1 MGDAEGQ
8 VLQNALH
15 AVVVLLP
22 SGTQV
27 FLQSPGHG
35 REDGLGSLPGVH
47 HLPWGFL
54 LLLSLETLD
63 VDESL
68 LHCDHQPGG
77 DETWYSDSSAG
88 LENRVTQDVGGGLLV
103 GSQLAQGSHPQAS
116 PQTIVR

>member
-1 MGDAEGQ
+1 MANPTEKWT
-8 VLQNALH
+8 VTYLSHYRYPANSH
-15 AVVVLLP
+15 
-22 SGTQV
+22 
-27 FLQSPGHG
+27 
-35 REDGLGSLPGVH
+35 
-47 HLPWGFL
+47 
-54 LLLSLETLD
+54 LLSLETLD